1 MGLFG
6 RKKNK
11 NKNTPVTSENN
22 NSVTN
27 CVSAVAE
34 HSDAGE
40 MVELM
45 TDNEDERAIEVETSR
60 QPIIEMEPLMSLSSY
75 LKEIDDRMAKLRNET
90 NPEDVYKHHEMSANL
105 AKEASLF
112 IESKKRAGTPLTI
125 KEQGLIGAKVAEQSY
140 LNTIHIK
147 RPSPPPL
154 ESSLNNSSPSAD
166 LGIQMIHTHPYDLN
180 FNDLVVL

>member
-1 MGLFG
+1 MGLFT

-11 NKNTPVTSENN
+11 NKNTPTSENN

-27 CVSAVAE
+27 RIPAVDAE

-45 TDNEDERAIEVETSR
+45 TDNEDEKIEVETSR

-90 NPEDVYKHHEMSANL
+90 NPEDVHKHHEMSEIL
-105 AKEASLF
+105 AKEASLL
-112 IESKKRAGTPLTI
+112 IESK
-125 KEQGLIGAKVAEQSY
+125 
-140 LNTIHIK
+140 
-147 RPSPPPL
+147 
-154 ESSLNNSSPSAD
+154 
-166 LGIQMIHTHPYDLN
+166 
-180 FNDLVVL
+180 

>member
-22 NSVTN
+22 NFVTN

-34 HSDAGE
+34 HSDADE

-45 TDNEDERAIEVETSR
+45 TDNEHERAIEVETSR

-105 AKEASLF
+105 AK
-112 IESKKRAGTPLTI
+112 
-125 KEQGLIGAKVAEQSY
+125 
-140 LNTIHIK
+140 
-147 RPSPPPL
+147 
-154 ESSLNNSSPSAD
+154 
-166 LGIQMIHTHPYDLN
+166 
-180 FNDLVVL
+180 